1 MTNRNRNVSTF
12 RDGGA
17 IETVVLCN
25 SRSIAHASKI
35 TSKQCWCV
43 AGSGQRIM
51 RTIRSMKISIFS
63 WRFINSAL
71 SIGVR
76 GQAAVCVCVD
86 APFIYSPGGGSAL
99 ETRDFLHIYTHRTI
113 QTYSLSVLLNPRS
126 PAIACHRYLWIIY
139 ALTHKVAI
147 DKLPKWRLGL

>member
-1 MTNRNRNVSTF
+1 MFQHSEMAVRFRPWSCVIVEVLLMHPRLQASNACGWLWPTDNENNSIDEDFYLQLEIYQLSTF
-12 RDGGA
+12 NRGA
-17 IETVVLCN
+17 
-25 SRSIAHASKI
+25 RAS
-35 TSKQCWCV
+35 SC
-43 AGSGQRIM
+43 
-51 RTIRSMKISIFS
+51 
-63 WRFINSAL
+63 
-71 SIGVR
+71 
-76 GQAAVCVCVD
+76 VCVCVD

-126 PAIACHRYLWIIY
+126 AAIACHRYLWIIY